1 MTETRSSSSRT
12 WPRGEMFY
20 EYRLRL
26 WPLEHGARHIPQS
39 LMCIY
44 VCMHAL
50 YVCMDVC
57 MYVCMCLCMCV
68 CMYACRCSNVFLYMP
83 AQTDRRTGIYTHICI
98 YALRTCPYTLQHT
111 YIMTCTYTSHIHFW
125 HILMHR
131 VCFQLHITTG
141 MHLHFICTYTHN
153 HTNIV
158 YIYMLI
164 YTTHCIYSYVETWV
178 QMYIPVCACMHADIH
193 RH

>member
-1 MTETRSSSSRT
+1 MMTETRSSSSRT

-57 MYVCMCLCMCV
+57 MYVCVFVCVYV
-68 CMYACRCSNVFLYMP
+68 CMLAGVQMFFYICLHKHIGVQAYIRTYA
-83 AQTDRRTGIYTHICI
+83 YTHYVHVHI
-98 YALRTCPYTLQHT
+98 RLQHT
-111 YIMTCTYTSHIHFW
+111 YTMTCTYTSHIHFW

-158 YIYMLI
+158 
-164 YTTHCIYSYVETWV
+164 CIY
-178 QMYIPVCACMHADIH
+178 IC
-193 RH
+193 

>member
-1 MTETRSSSSRT
+1 MIEVCSMMTETRSSSSRT

-20 EYRLRL
+20 EYRLRV

-50 YVCMDVC
+50 YVC

-83 AQTDRRTGIYTHICI
+83 AQTYRRTGIYTHICI
-98 YALRTCPYTLQHT
+98 YALRTCPYTFT
-111 YIMTCTYTSHIHFW
+111 THIHYDM
-125 HILMHR
+125 HIY
-131 VCFQLHITTG
+131 IA
-141 MHLHFICTYTHN
+141 YTF
-153 HTNIV
+153 
-158 YIYMLI
+158 LA
-164 YTTHCIYSYVETWV
+164 YSY
-178 QMYIPVCACMHADIH
+178 A
-193 RH
+193 